1 MNAEQ
6 NNKSLLEKIKTISNL
21 LYEKIKN
28 FFSLHKMETRFFI
41 CFILYIALFYSLFIY
56 NPREILNSSNK
67 GFYIFSSLC
76 GGFLLMIFYFF
87 FKKKKDMV
95 NNTEI
100 SDISFIMKI
109 ISTILFSGLIL
120 LFIYFIF
127 YLYSSDDNIT
137 QYLIYLINFGIFIG
151 LITLIVKYFKLNVP
165 DYTSSKPS
173 WLSLFKTCVLY
184 IPCLF
189 INLSDYVKKEYEI
202 APKSSIIIIIALTI
216 LIILRFL
223 LPYLLHLFIVGGG
236 KQLLKNPVYINKL
249 TSLGNFQDLNYKEI
263 SDNKD
268 SIRYKYAV
276 SSWIYLD
283 SFPPS
288 TNRNYE
294 KYTSILNIGNK
305 PNLQVNIKKNSLRI
319 IMKVPS
325 NKSGTTYKNKV
336 VYKTNNIKYQK
347 WNNFVVNYDGKIL
360 DVFLN
365 NELVA
370 SESGI
375 IPYKEY
381 DSVTCGTENGVSGG
395 ICNIIYFNNNLSRNS
410 IHMLYYASK
419 DLNPPII

>member
-1 MNAEQ
+1 MNTEQ
-6 NNKSLLEKIKTISNL
+6 NNKSFIEKIQTNFNIV
-21 LYEKIKN
+21 YEKIKV
-28 FFSLHKMETRFFI
+28 FISAHKMETNFFI
-41 CFILYIALFYSLFIY
+41 CFVLYIVLIYSLFIY
-56 NPREILNSSNK
+56 NPRDLLNSSNK
-67 GFYIFSSLC
+67 GFYIFSC
-76 GGFLLMIFYFF
+76 FFGGFLLMIFYFF

-95 NNTEI
+95 NNQEI
-100 SDISFIMKI
+100 SDISFLMKI
-109 ISTILFSGLIL
+109 ISSIVFFGLIL
-120 LFIYFIF
+120 LFIYLIM

-137 QYLIYLINFGIFIG
+137 QYLIYLINISIFIG
-151 LITLIVKYFKLNVP
+151 LITLIVKYFKLHVP
-165 DYTSSKPS
+165 NYTTSKPS
-173 WLSLFKTCVLY
+173 WLSLFKTCILY

-189 INLSDYVKKEYEI
+189 INLSDNIKKEYEI
-202 APKSSIIIIIALTI
+202 APKSSIIIIISLTI

-223 LPYLLHLFIVGGG
+223 LPYLLHLFIVGNG
-236 KQLLKNPVYINKL
+236 KQLLKNPVYINNV

-263 SDNKD
+263 SDNQD
-268 SIRYKYAV
+268 SIRYKYAI

-325 NKSGTTYKNKV
+325 SKSGTTYKNKV

-347 WNNFVVNYDGKIL
+347 WNNFVVNYDGKTL

-370 SESGI
+370 SETGI